1 MLKAKSRI
9 TALAAAAVHG
19 SVIAIALVAIAMSTT
34 RATVAR
40 ALCTAARA
48 TLKTRSRG
56 IDKAI
61 DCNRACSTEENN
73 TARRADRIP
82 GMAREYAI

>member
-1 MLKAKSRI
+1 VLKAKSRI
-9 TALAAAAVHG
+9 TALAAATVHG
-19 SVIAIALVAIAMSTT
+19 SIVTISCVFIALRPTLA
-34 RATVAR
+34 
-40 ALCTAARA
+40 TAATTLGTSRA
-48 TLKTRSRG
+48 TLKTRSGG

-82 GMAREYAI
+82 GMARKYAV

>member
-9 TALAAAAVHG
+9 TALAAAAAHS
-19 SVIAIALVAIAMSTT
+19 SVIAIALIAIAMGATLTTTASTLGT
-34 RATVAR
+34 S
-40 ALCTAARA
+40 RA
-48 TLKTRSRG
+48 TLKTRSGG

-61 DCNRACSTEENN
+61 DCNRACSTEKNN

-82 GMAREYAI
+82 GMARKYAV